1 MKRPKMYI
9 LLLGA
14 LPFAL
19 GLFWLVNTSRA
30 ATETPVYKVIRT
42 DAKFEIRD
50 YPALTVATT
59 PMAGA
64 GMNGS
69 FGHLFRFITG
79 SNEGAQKINRTAP
92 VLIGTTKDKQTMSFI
107 MPKTA
112 VEKGIPKPVGD
123 KVTLGQVPAAR
134 YAVLRF
140 FGMRTTQNEIAAIDK
155 LKAWLGAQKLTGT
168 GDPLIAYYDPP
179 WTPFFLR
186 RNEVFIRIGNSRN

>member
-1 MKRPKMYI
+1 MSV

-19 GLFWLVNTSRA
+19 GLFWLINTSRA
-30 ATETPVYKVIRT
+30 ATETPDYKVIKT

-59 PMAGA
+59 PMEGA

-79 SNEGAQKINRTAP
+79 SNEGAQKINMTAP
-92 VLIGTTKDKQTMSFI
+92 VLIDSHADKQTMSFI

-112 VEKGIPKPVGD
+112 VEKGVPKPLGN
-123 KVTLGQVPAAR
+123 KVTLSKVPAAR
-134 YAVLRF
+134 YAVLSF
-140 FGMRTTQNEIAAIDK
+140 LGMRTTGNEIAAIDK
-155 LKAWLGAQKLTGT
+155 LKAWLGAQKLTGL

-186 RNEVFIRIGNSRN
+186 RNEILIRIGNSKN